1 MCHDISIISHARD
14 SSGHWQQFVVRQA
27 SLTYSISPPRSPWHR
42 RRPFGETGPLGG
54 LVGGNLFLKTL
65 LEHFGKATL
74 KMENCAA
81 KEEENRFD
89 CVFAITLPF
98 PSFSAG

>member
-1 MCHDISIISHARD
+1 MTFR
-14 SSGHWQQFVVRQA
+14 SSVTLAIRRWSLAAVRIVRRHV
-27 SLTYSISPPRSPWHR
+27 SLISPPRSPWHR
-42 RRPFGETGPLGG
+42 RRPFGEAGPLGG
-54 LVGGNLFLKTL
+54 LVGGNLFPKTL
-65 LEHFGKATL
+65 LEHFGKAMM
-74 KMENCAA
+74 KMKNFAA